1 MELPGLGEL
10 IRDDRFGWCTSQ
22 PVALPLLGGSACP
35 VVLDGYDDD
44 PDPQA
49 FRDTVADLIVAPP
62 SVLLAAEPYL
72 VQYCRDAND
81 VWEPGALERIE
92 LDGPADVWRYV
103 HLIDAT
109 VLRRAWG
116 DGAIYTSL
124 QGNVDWEL
132 EHGVQIV
139 FRGAKQLVKVG
150 PYDDHLTNADA
161 YGDPDLEN
169 VVYRS
174 S

>member
-10 IRDDRFGWCTSQ
+10 TRDATFGWYTSE
-22 PVALPLLGGSACP
+22 PVALPLLGGGACP

-49 FRDTVADLIVAPP
+49 FRDTVADLLVAPR
-62 SVLLAAEPYL
+62 SVLLAATPYL
-72 VQYCRDAND
+72 VQYCDDAND
-81 VWEPGALERIE
+81 VWEPGSAERVE
-92 LDGPADVWRYV
+92 LDAPADVWKHV

-109 VLRRAWG
+109 VVRRAWG
-116 DGAIYTSL
+116 DAAVYVSF
-124 QGNVDWEL
+124 QGDVDWEL

-139 FRGAKQLVKVG
+139 FRGAMQLVKVG

-161 YGDPDLEN
+161 YGDPNLEN
-169 VVYRS
+169 VIYPKS
-174 S
+174 